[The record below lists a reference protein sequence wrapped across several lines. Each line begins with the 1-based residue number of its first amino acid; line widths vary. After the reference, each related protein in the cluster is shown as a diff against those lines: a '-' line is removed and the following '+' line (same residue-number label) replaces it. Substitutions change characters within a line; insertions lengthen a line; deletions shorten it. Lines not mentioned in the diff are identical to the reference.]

1 MNRKVVLI
9 TIVVFLLF
17 IGAGVVGV
25 LALGTSTGLA
35 MGGTTTA
42 MAVASA
48 EAPLRSQ
55 AGFIRNNSPW
65 PVTIT
70 SIEVD
75 DAGAAEAPL
84 IYLSENNDEPPPAAG
99 VVPVWATTPVT
110 LPYTLPGGEIRFFGF
125 AMVPQPAALA
135 TFDTITVKFEGPVP
149 FEFESSYSGV
159 ALAAS
164 AGDFPADLVADDPR
178 EDESSV
184 DLYLTVLRAA
194 ILSRDVAQIQR
205 VIGPDATE
213 ADATAIR
220 DSQAA
225 YVADM
230 PVDSESI
237 DDDARAWRVQFF
249 ATDVAVDALP
259 AMRLTWSDFRWSAA
273 LAN

>member
-17 IGAGVVGV
+17 IGGGVIAV

-35 MGGTTTA
+35 MGGN
-42 MAVASA
+42 VSASA
-48 EAPLRSQ
+48 AASTEAPLRTQ
-55 AGFIRNNSPW
+55 GGFIRNNSPW

-75 DAGAAEAPL
+75 DEGTAEAPI
-84 IYLSENNDEPPPAAG
+84 IYLSETNDEPLPADGSA
-99 VVPVWATTPVT
+99 PLWTTEAVT
-110 LPYTLPGGEIRFFGF
+110 LPYTLAGGEIRFFGF
-125 AMVPQPAALA
+125 SMVPLPTTLA
-135 TFDTITVKFEGPVP
+135 TFDTITVKFEGPLP

-164 AGDFPADLVADDPR
+164 AADFPADLIAPDPG
-178 EDESSV
+178 ENETSIDNYV
-184 DLYLTVLRAA
+184 TILRAA
-194 ILSRDVAQIQR
+194 ILSGDVAQIQR

-213 ADATAIR
+213 AEATAIR
-220 DSQAA
+220 DAQAG

-230 PVDSESI
+230 PVDSEALS
-237 DDDARAWRVQFF
+237 DDARSWRVQFF

-259 AMRLTWSDFRWSAA
+259 ALHLTWSDFRWSAK
-273 LAN
+273 LAG

>member
-17 IGAGVVGV
+17 IGGGVVAV
-25 LALGTSTGLA
+25 LALGTSTGVA
-35 MGGTTTA
+35 MGGSVSA
-42 MAVASA
+42 AAVASA
-48 EAPLRSQ
+48 ESPLRTQ
-55 AGFIRNNSPW
+55 GGFIRNNSPW

-75 DAGAAEAPL
+75 DEGTAEAPL
-84 IYLSENNDEPPPAAG
+84 IYLSETNDEPLPVDGTP
-99 VVPVWATTPVT
+99 PVWATEAVA

-125 AMVPQPAALA
+125 SMVPQPTTLA
-135 TFDTITVKFEGPVP
+135 TFDTITVTFEGPLP

-164 AGDFPADLVADDPR
+164 AADFSADLVAPDPG
-178 EDESSV
+178 EDESSIDNYV
-184 DLYLTVLRAA
+184 TLLRAA
-194 ILSRDVAQIQR
+194 ILSGDVAQIQR

-220 DSQAA
+220 DAQAG
-225 YVADM
+225 YIADM
-230 PVDSESI
+230 PVDSEALQ
-237 DDDARAWRVQFF
+237 DDARAWRVQFY

-259 AMRLTWSDFRWSAA
+259 ALCVTWSDFRWSAA
-273 LAN
+273 LSG